1 MITVDHA
8 GENMITVA
16 PGANHEVS
24 TADIAAAAPLHAAS
38 RPRRQSSPDG
48 R

>member
-24 TADIAAAAPLHAAS
+24 AADVAAAGF
-38 RPRRQSSPDG
+38 RRGPGSATSW
-48 R
+48 

>member
-1 MITVDHA
+1 MITVDHV

-24 TADIAAAAPLHAAS
+24 TADIAGAQPGWSQPRPVES
-38 RPRRQSSPDG
+38 RRR
-48 R
+48 